1 MPERS
6 DHRMDP
12 DGPEADGSESW
23 FDATWTKVHP
33 LSPLVRGWLTIV
45 AIPAAF
51 LTYNYQ
57 MWADLW
63 EAWRSGELTE
73 NLQQNPV
80 PYLIGAGAFLL
91 LAIVIFAGFTLSWW
105 FTRYKITDEHVMV
118 KSGIFVRQHRQARI
132 DRMQAVDLRQ
142 PLLAR
147 FTGLAELKFEVAEG
161 DGTAATLAFVR
172 KGEAE
177 QLRADIMDRAAGR
190 VPSTAAPQ
198 NLSGADADG
207 DVDAA
212 SGVTPPSAASDT
224 AGLGPAQ
231 AGEQVGLAPEEPQE
245 RLIVR
250 VPIGRLIGSVLA
262 GVGTV
267 VLVFIGFA
275 LLLVTGGIALS
286 FVLFGDSTFQEAF
299 GQINLPLFI
308 PLIIGGV
315 VTYYGQ
321 FSSGFRFTATMTG
334 AGLRLKY
341 GLLETTNQT
350 VPPGRVQA
358 VQIQQPLM
366 WRPFGWSKVVVTVAG
381 YGMTDRT
388 TLLPVGTREEVMRL
402 TAEMFPDLRI
412 ENPEQMFME
421 GIYGAGT
428 DLGFTEVPRRARI
441 FDPFVRRRRGFFV
454 TPSALMI
461 RDGRLS
467 RYLTLVPHERIQ
479 SAALNQGPLARAKKV
494 ATLYIHL
501 PSGPITARILNQ
513 DLQQVRDLFEHEAGY
528 AAVARRLTDRNL
540 WMQPEELREFE
551 KLVGDQ
557 RTKHD
562 DAEYAA
568 AAPAPQSDPV
578 GPASA
583 QPTLGGSP
591 TPSAPPRRPASAS
604 PPSASSP
611 TR

>member
-1 MPERS
+1 MTERHDDADPE
-6 DHRMDP
+6 P
-12 DGPEADGSESW
+12 TEAPEDSTEEDGSEAW
-23 FDATWTKVHP
+23 FDQTWTKVHP

-45 AIPAAF
+45 AIPVAF
-51 LTYNYQ
+51 FGYNWQ

-63 EAWRSGELTE
+63 RTWRSGELAE

-80 PYLIGAGAFLL
+80 PYMIGAGVFLL
-91 LAIVIFAGFTLSWW
+91 LAILIFAGFTLSWW
-105 FTRYKITDEHVMV
+105 FTRYKITEEHVMV

-172 KGEAE
+172 KSEAE

-190 VPSTAAPQ
+190 APSTAAQQ
-198 NLSGADADG
+198 NLDDA
-207 DVDAA
+207 DAA
-212 SGVTPPSAASDT
+212 SVAAGGASSADSGTAEPVDPAVPSY
-224 AGLGPAQ
+224 Q
-231 AGEQVGLAPEEPQE
+231 EPEERQ
-245 RLIVR
+245 IVR
-250 VPIGRLIGSVLA
+250 VPVGRLIGSVLA

-267 VLVFIGFA
+267 VLVVIGFA

-286 FVLFGDSTFQEAF
+286 FVLFGDSTFDEAF

-308 PLIIGGV
+308 PLLIGGV
-315 VTYYGQ
+315 FTYYGQ

-412 ENPEQMFME
+412 ENPEQMFLE
-421 GIYGAGT
+421 GLYGSGT
-428 DLGFTEVPRRARI
+428 DLGFTEVPARARI

-479 SAALNQGPLARAKKV
+479 SAALNQGPWARSRKV

-513 DLQQVRDLFEHEAGY
+513 DLQQVRELFEHEAGR

-551 KLVGDQ
+551 KLVADQ
-557 RTKHD
+557 RPHHD
-562 DAEYAA
+562 DAAA
-568 AAPAPQSDPV
+568 AASAPQ
-578 GPASA
+578 
-583 QPTLGGSP
+583 QPPGGERTL
-591 TPSAPPRRPASAS
+591 
-604 PPSASSP
+604 
-611 TR
+611 